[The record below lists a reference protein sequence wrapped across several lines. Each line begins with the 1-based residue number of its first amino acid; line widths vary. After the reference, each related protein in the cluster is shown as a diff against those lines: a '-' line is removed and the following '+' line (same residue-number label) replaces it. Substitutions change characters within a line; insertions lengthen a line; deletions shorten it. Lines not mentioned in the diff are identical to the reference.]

1 MKFKINSGSDKSQ
14 TLIKNLFPN
23 TESIVINDQLT
34 IEVKYG
40 GLASYT
46 PEYIKQTVKDAY
58 GAWSDN
64 FYSQKSVHSGP
75 VKLQLYVLKNYDD
88 YKAHIKRP
96 AAK

>member
-40 GLASYT
+40 GLASY
-46 PEYIKQTVKDAY
+46 
-58 GAWSDN
+58 
-64 FYSQKSVHSGP
+64 HC
-75 VKLQLYVLKNYDD
+75 
-88 YKAHIKRP
+88 H
-96 AAK
+96 